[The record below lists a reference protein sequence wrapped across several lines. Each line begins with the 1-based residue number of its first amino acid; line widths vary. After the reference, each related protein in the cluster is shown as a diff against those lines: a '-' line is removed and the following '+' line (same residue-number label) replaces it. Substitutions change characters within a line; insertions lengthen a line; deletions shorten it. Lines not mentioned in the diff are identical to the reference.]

1 MQEQVSRKQDIYTLI
16 GNQSKF
22 LKSKI
27 IEYENKI
34 YTNVAVALGYYKC
47 ATGRSVYTVHV
58 QHYKRESRHAGSRQ
72 ALNIFALHHSVGRT

>member
-1 MQEQVSRKQDIYTLI
+1 MQEQVSRKDIYTLI

-34 YTNVAVALGYYKC
+34 YTNVAVARGTIN
-47 ATGRSVYTVHV
+47 A
-58 QHYKRESRHAGSRQ
+58 QQDAQ
-72 ALNIFALHHSVGRT
+72 LHSTCTTP

>member
-34 YTNVAVALGYYKC
+34 YNVAVARVL
-47 ATGRSVYTVHV
+47 
-58 QHYKRESRHAGSRQ
+58 
-72 ALNIFALHHSVGRT
+72 